1 MLRVTVGGVDFLG
14 SGGGGFVL
22 SPDGFGGWDDGVGV
36 RLENVAR
43 PGAHGA
49 HDLPSYME
57 PRTVALAGAVLADSS
72 SGLRDLRNR
81 LMGVLAGGVTGRVQV
96 ERGGV
101 VEWADCKLASQP
113 RFTEFGGSNAAS
125 FQLQLW
131 CPDPRKY
138 GNSKTFVLDA
148 GATVQVH
155 HRGNYGAMP
164 KFIIRGDAPSYTLTI
179 NGWNYAVSKALQTG
193 KPHRID
199 YANGKLYV
207 NGTLTQNSLGNT
219 NVTTIPPGA
228 SVGCGLFLTAG
239 GTGSADMTVTDT
251 YI

>member
-1 MLRVTVGGVDFLG
+1 MSEQITWAGRMLSGTDRFGEWITTNLDGWFDSPEVKGDAVEREGQDGEFDLPIQHRARLVTV
-14 SGGGGFVL
+14 SGHFRAAGHEQL
-22 SPDGFGGWDDGVGV
+22 HDAMNHFGAPTVG
-36 RLENVAR
+36 RF
-43 PGAHGA
+43 
-49 HDLPSYME
+49 
-57 PRTVALAGAVLADSS
+57 TVAGHGPV
-72 SGLRDLRNR
+72 
-81 LMGVLAGGVTGRVQV
+81 M
-96 ERGGV
+96 
-101 VEWADCKLASQP
+101 WADGKRNSGVKFTPITDTLAQWQVGLK
-113 RFTEFGGSNAAS
+113 FV
-125 FQLQLW
+125 
-131 CPDPRKY
+131 DPRKY

-164 KFIIRGDAPSYTLTI
+164 KFVIRGDAPSYTLTI

-207 NGTLTQNSLGNT
+207 NGALTQNSLGNT